1 MNDPQDRTSPPARA
15 EDSGSKL
22 RDAMRKARVAQTVR
36 NDVIVDL
43 RETELARLEVL
54 ADTLAPVFAE
64 LPQDAEQFECSLVAG
79 ATPRLWIDML
89 AFIDMGRDKRTYRF
103 VSDTRSGRQIMLE
116 TTNVADI
123 ADKVT
128 NYIAH
133 RLVER
138 ERSLAAAPSQGLRA
152 APGGDNPVGDNEV
165 ETVTGSGVR
174 EIAPPQTVKT
184 QGKGRWSDAVQIGLA
199 YVAGLLT
206 GAAAIILLALY
217 LTN

>member
-1 MNDPQDRTSPPARA
+1 MNDPQDGTSPPSRA
-15 EDSGSKL
+15 EDNGSKL

-64 LPQDAEQFECSLVAG
+64 LPKDAEQFECSLVAG
-79 ATPRLWIDML
+79 GTPRLWIDML

-138 ERSLAAAPSQGLRA
+138 ERSLAAVAPSRGLRPA
-152 APGGDNPVGDNEV
+152 SNTDFET
-165 ETVTGSGVR
+165 ETVTAAGV
-174 EIAPPQTVKT
+174 PDFTTSQPVKSRR
-184 QGKGRWSDAVQIGLA
+184 QGRWSDAAQIGLA

-217 LTN
+217 LTS

>member
-1 MNDPQDRTSPPARA
+1 MNDPQDGTSPPASA
-15 EDSGSKL
+15 EDSSAKL

-54 ADTLAPVFAE
+54 ADTLAPVFTE
-64 LPQDAEQFECSLVAG
+64 LPEDAEQFECSLVAG
-79 ATPRLWIDML
+79 STPRLWIDML

-103 VSDTRSGRQIMLE
+103 ISDTRSGRQIMLE

-123 ADKVT
+123 ADRVT

-138 ERSLAAAPSQGLRA
+138 ERSLAVAIPSRALRPERRHDVATEPAAGTGTKISAAAEEPKTKNRA
-152 APGGDNPVGDNEV
+152 
-165 ETVTGSGVR
+165 
-174 EIAPPQTVKT
+174 
-184 QGKGRWSDAVQIGLA
+184 RWSDAVQIGLA
-199 YVAGLLT
+199 YAAGLLS
-206 GAAAIILLALY
+206 GAAAIILVALY